1 MKANRDPFTG
11 YADPPIVP
19 CYKDD
24 QGRLCKITMDNTEP
38 YACCQEPEWCP
49 YLVRSKKDGQKQDS

>member
-11 YADPPIVP
+11 YAAPPIVP

-24 QGRLCKITMDNTEP
+24 QGRL
-38 YACCQEPEWCP
+38 WWL
-49 YLVRSKKDGQKQDS
+49 LVAAVVLGALFFIGQIQIYYWGG